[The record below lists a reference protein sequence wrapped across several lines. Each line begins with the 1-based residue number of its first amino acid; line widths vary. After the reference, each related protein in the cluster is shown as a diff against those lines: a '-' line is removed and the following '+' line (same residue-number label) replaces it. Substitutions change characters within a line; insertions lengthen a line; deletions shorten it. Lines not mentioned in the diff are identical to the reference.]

1 MLGALSALWEIV
13 PGPPFDIQFP
23 LYPKISW
30 DLTGI
35 PIMISLFF
43 YGPLCATYT
52 CLIGCSV
59 IFLRGNLP
67 GGTLKLIAELATLLG
82 FALLRRNVVLNSTAA
97 IVSRVIIMTIAN
109 YFLLPLFYPIPH
121 SFVVGLL
128 AAIAVF
134 NVTQALINIVPA
146 YLIYLRIE
154 KVKR

>member
-1 MLGALSALWEIV
+1 
-13 PGPPFDIQFP
+13 
-23 LYPKISW
+23 
-30 DLTGI
+30 
-35 PIMISLFF
+35 
-43 YGPLCATYT
+43 
-52 CLIGCSV
+52 
-59 IFLRGNLP
+59 
-67 GGTLKLIAELATLLG
+67 LIAELATLLG